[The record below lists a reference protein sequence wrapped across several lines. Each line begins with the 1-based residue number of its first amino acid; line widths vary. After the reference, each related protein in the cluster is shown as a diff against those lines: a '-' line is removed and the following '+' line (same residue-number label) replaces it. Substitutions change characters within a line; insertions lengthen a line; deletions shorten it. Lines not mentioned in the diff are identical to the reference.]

1 MPGGGG
7 TGALL
12 SVVVFGIDLG
22 QFLQTTPCERRF
34 RTDAQLVTSPIVSAT
49 RWVRSVNLR
58 FTFASR
64 LRRPRARPHIGSH
77 WSFVRIKACS
87 SYVYRTR
94 AGEKE

>member
-1 MPGGGG
+1 MPGLGG

-34 RTDAQLVTSPIVSAT
+34 RTDA
-49 RWVRSVNLR
+49 
-58 FTFASR
+58 R
-64 LRRPRARPHIGSH
+64 LLARPRIGSH

-87 SYVYRTR
+87 SYIYCTR
-94 AGEKE
+94 AGEKEQTDMGLRDD

>member
-34 RTDAQLVTSPIVSAT
+34 RTDAQ
-49 RWVRSVNLR
+49 NG
-58 FTFASR
+58 
-64 LRRPRARPHIGSH
+64 ARPHIGSH
-77 WSFVRIKACS
+77 WSFVRIKTYG
-87 SYVYRTR
+87 SYIFSTR
-94 AGEKE
+94 AGEKEQTDMGLRDD